1 MMGGSV
7 TRGNKGV
14 MSEFNVATDP
24 EAAAM
29 VFNSGVPIVM
39 AGLDVGWKALVMPQD
54 SEEIKK
60 MGKVGDMAYHLF
72 KHYRGGSFNTG
83 LKMYDSCA
91 IAYLLCPGLYTV
103 EETYVGVELNGTMT
117 TGCTVVDLKG
127 YLKKKPNAKVCTDI
141 DGEKFREWFKQSIS
155 RCI

>member
-1 MMGGSV
+1 
-7 TRGNKGV
+7 
-14 MSEFNVATDP
+14 
-24 EAAAM
+24 M

-91 IAYLLCPGLYTV
+91 IAYLLCPELYTV

-127 YLKKKPNAKVCTDI
+127 YLKKNRMLKCVLILTVRNSENGSSSQFQDVYNI
-141 DGEKFREWFKQSIS
+141 I
-155 RCI
+155 